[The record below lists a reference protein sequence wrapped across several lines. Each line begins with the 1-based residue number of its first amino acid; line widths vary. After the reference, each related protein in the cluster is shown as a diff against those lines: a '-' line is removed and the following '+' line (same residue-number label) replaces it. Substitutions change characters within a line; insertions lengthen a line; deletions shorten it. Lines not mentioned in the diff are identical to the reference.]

1 VLTWLLLGVDQ
12 RLLLNKAKIQFC
24 PHQSQVMK
32 LFTFREVG
40 ICYNDTHMEDSTTS
54 MLHKSMSFILLWG
67 QSVELLVVV
76 LCDNIKWTNLAGP
89 KHTSFPVL
97 AVFLIS
103 ATSFFSCEHPHPCDQ
118 KMQVV
123 MISWS
128 LYHLNCIF
136 TANMTMGKG
145 EFGPN
150 LLTWLSMKSRGF
162 SSRKEF
168 WGHFLVPLIAM
179 IQSRVQSLQNHGNSN
194 A

>member
-1 VLTWLLLGVDQ
+1 
-12 RLLLNKAKIQFC
+12 
-24 PHQSQVMK
+24 MK

-40 ICYNDTHMEDSTTS
+40 ICYNDTHMQDSTTS

-103 ATSFFSCEHPHPCDQ
+103 ATSFFSCKHPHPCDQ

-128 LYHLNCIF
+128 LYNLNCIF
-136 TANMTMGKG
+136 TANMTMGEG

-162 SSRKEF
+162 SSRKRVLRALF
-168 WGHFLVPLIAM
+168 GTSNCNDPI
-179 IQSRVQSLQNHGNSN
+179 SRSIPAKSWQFQCII
-194 A
+194 

>member
-1 VLTWLLLGVDQ
+1 VLSWLLLGVDQ
-12 RLLLNKAKIQFC
+12 RLLLNYAKIQFC

-32 LFTFREVG
+32 LFPEVG
-40 ICYNDTHMEDSTTS
+40 ICYNDTHMQDSTTS

-76 LCDNIKWTNLAGP
+76 LCHNIKWTNLAGA

-97 AVFLIS
+97 AVFFIS
-103 ATSFFSCEHPHPCDQ
+103 ATSFFSCKHPHPCDQ
-118 KMQVV
+118 KMHVI

-128 LYHLNCIF
+128 LYNLNCIF
-136 TANMTMGKG
+136 TANMTMGEG

-150 LLTWLSMKSRGF
+150 LLTRFSMKSRGF
-162 SSRKEF
+162 SSRKRA
-168 WGHFLVPLIAM
+168 LRVVPLIAM
-179 IQSRVQSLQNHGNSN
+179 IQSHVQSLQSHGNSN